1 MAMYKVVVK
10 QENVFY
16 ISDKIVGNDE
26 AAIKEIAEEMFR
38 DLSPTIEVKRILPC
52 QIGKCPYDTSVSC
65 YACALHEVE

>member
-1 MAMYKVVVK
+1 MYKVTVK

-26 AAIKEIAEEMFR
+26 AAIKEVAEEMFR

-52 QIGKCPYDTSVSC
+52 QIGK
-65 YACALHEVE
+65 

>member
-26 AAIKEIAEEMFR
+26 VAIKEIAEEMFR

-65 YACALHEVE
+65 YACASHAVE